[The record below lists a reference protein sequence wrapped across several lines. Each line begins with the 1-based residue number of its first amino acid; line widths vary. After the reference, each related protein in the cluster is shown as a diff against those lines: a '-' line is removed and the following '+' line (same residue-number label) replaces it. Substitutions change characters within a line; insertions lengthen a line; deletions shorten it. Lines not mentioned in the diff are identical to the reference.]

1 MASEPQSLA
10 QALHLLQ
17 SGLRLRPN
25 QRNVLGMASE
35 APSGQM
41 YLQYGRSVKMASP
54 RMVSTKSP

>member
-1 MASEPQSLA
+1 MA

-54 RMVSTKSP
+54 RMVSTNSP